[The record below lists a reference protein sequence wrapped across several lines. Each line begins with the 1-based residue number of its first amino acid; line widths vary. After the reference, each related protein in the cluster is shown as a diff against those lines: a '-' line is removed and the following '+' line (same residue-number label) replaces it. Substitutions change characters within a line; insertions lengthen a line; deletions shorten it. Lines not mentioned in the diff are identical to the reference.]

1 MPLSPI
7 LATSDVTTMPSALG
21 TAFTFM
27 VEKAGSMIGIVT
39 ENPVLCLGIAMWCAG
54 GAIGLFKRLV

>member
-1 MPLSPI
+1 MLSPI
-7 LATSDVTTMPSALG
+7 LAETTATAIPDALG

-27 VEKAGSMIGIVT
+27 IEKCGSMIGIVT
-39 ENPVLCLGIAMWCAG
+39 ANPVLCLGIAMWCAG